1 MESLRE
7 RIRAKE
13 AEIGEVRKSFIQMA
27 VSGEIEA
34 NKMSML
40 MGMVKGNNL
49 NSEEQIESE
58 SVDKQ
63 SVQVFE
69 QIDEAQEH
77 LENSK
82 P

>member
-1 MESLRE
+1 
-7 RIRAKE
+7 
-13 AEIGEVRKSFIQMA
+13 MA